1 MSRCSCLVVLLGLLW
16 PFAVSA
22 ESAAVTADR
31 VRIRAHLAEVETE
44 LRARDVS
51 HLAPELQ
58 AERKRNI
65 ERLHEYRVA
74 GVFPHNTYVPGRTPV
89 FIDAED
95 RACAVGHLI
104 IESGH
109 EDAARRIA
117 SRENLARLPDMRSP
131 EVAAWLATS
140 GLTAAEATR
149 IQPSYS
155 AMFCGQNCPCD
166 YEGSDE
172 TRPVCGADGKT
183 YLNECVARACGGQT
197 EFTYGC
203 CNTSDSVQSP
213 DPATGADAG
222 ADAGDPNPFNEF
234 CRAPSGY
241 CASDI
246 AQPGPS
252 HNTDGDNDTDTEKAD
267 TGSGCAVVHSPT
279 RTPSPPWFMLAAGFV
294 LARIRRRRNRARPRI
309 SARERS

>member
-1 MSRCSCLVVLLGLLW
+1 MSRCSYLVVLLGLLW
-16 PFAVSA
+16 PLTVAA
-22 ESAAVTADR
+22 ESAVVTADR
-31 VRIRAHLAEVETE
+31 VRIRAHLAEVETA

-104 IESGH
+104 IDSGH

-131 EVAAWLATS
+131 EVATWLATS

-155 AMFCGQNCPCD
+155 ATFCGQNCPCD

-172 TRPVCGADGKT
+172 TRPVCGADGET

-203 CNTSDSVQSP
+203 CDTSDSVQHP
-213 DPATGADAG
+213 DPAPAADAG
-222 ADAGDPNPFNEF
+222 TDAGDPNPFNEF
-234 CRAPSGY
+234 CRALSGY

-252 HNTDGDNDTDTEKAD
+252 HNADADDTDTEKSD
-267 TGSGCAVVHSPT
+267 TASGCAVVRSLT
-279 RTPSPPWFMLAAGFV
+279 RTSSPPWFMLAAGFV
-294 LARIRRRRNRARPRI
+294 VIGIRRRRDQARLHL
-309 SARERS
+309 STRERP